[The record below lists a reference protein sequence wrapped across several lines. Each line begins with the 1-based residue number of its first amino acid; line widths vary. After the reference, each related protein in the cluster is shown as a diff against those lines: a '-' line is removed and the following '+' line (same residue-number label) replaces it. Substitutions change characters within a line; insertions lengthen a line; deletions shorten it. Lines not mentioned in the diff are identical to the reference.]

1 MTLRRRVL
9 AYLALAAVASC
20 ALTVGVA
27 VVLVRHRLAGQ
38 RSANLQ
44 SQANVLALAGGAP
57 GALRAGEH
65 VYRVGTGKPR
75 RLRPRVAARVL
86 AALPTTGDGEGSLT
100 ISGRSLIYAAR
111 QTANGRVVLIRG
123 ARLAFAEWRPFL
135 VSLVLAGLGGA
146 ALATLLAWLLAR
158 RLTRPIGELSRATE
172 RVAAGDPGVEV
183 PVQGTDELAGLGRS
197 FNAMSAEL
205 TRARESQRRFLE
217 SVSHELKTPLTSIR
231 GYAEAVHDGA
241 VTPAEGGRVVAAEAD
256 RLERLV
262 SDLLDLARLGREGF
276 AVEHRPVDLA
286 EIRETAIARHLPRAR
301 ELGVTLAGGGAN
313 GSGASG
319 NGADGHGADGH
330 GADGHGAD
338 GGNGAWAVGDEG
350 RLLQATSNLIEN
362 ALRLTPAGGTV
373 TVSARPGEIA
383 VADTGPGLA
392 AEDLPHAFE
401 RFYLYNRYR
410 SERGVGSGLG
420 LAIVQELTAAMGGGV
435 HAASRPGGGAEFTLT
450 VPVSAAPPAA

>member
-1 MTLRRRVL
+1 VSLRRRVL

-38 RSANLQ
+38 RSSNLQ
-44 SQANVLALAGGAP
+44 AQANVLALAGGAP

-65 VYRVGTGKPR
+65 VYRVGTGKPKR
-75 RLRPRVAARVL
+75 VRPRVASAVL
-86 AALPTTGDGEGSLT
+86 AALPTTGNGEGSVTVL
-100 ISGRSLIYAAR
+100 GRSLIYAAR
-111 QTANGRVVLIRG
+111 QTVNGRVVLIRG

-135 VSLVLAGLGGA
+135 FSLVLAGLGGA

-158 RLTRPIGELSRATE
+158 RLTRPIGELSRATK
-172 RVAAGDPGVEV
+172 RVAAGEPDVEV
-183 PVQGTDELAGLGRS
+183 PIQGTDELAGLGQS

-205 TRARESQRRFLE
+205 GRARESQRRFLE

-231 GYAEAVHDGA
+231 GYAEALSDGA

-276 AVEHRPVDLA
+276 AIEHRPVDLA
-286 EIRETAIARHLPRAR
+286 SVTDTALQRHLRRAR
-301 ELGVTLAGGGAN
+301 ELGVTLS
-313 GSGASG
+313 SGAG
-319 NGADGHGADGH
+319 NGDR
-330 GADGHGAD
+330 
-338 GGNGAWAVGDEG
+338 AWAVGDEG

-392 AEDLPHAFE
+392 TDDLPHAFD

-410 SERGVGSGLG
+410 SERAVGSGLG
-420 LAIVQELTAAMGGGV
+420 LAIVKELTAAMGGGV
-435 HAASRPGGGAEFTLT
+435 RASSRPGGGAEFTLT
-450 VPVSAAPPAA
+450 LTVPASAPPPAT